1 MKIIIRSNAT
11 RNSSLYTPI
20 ILGREERERERGK
33 VIMATVV
40 MMTHLLELDAV
51 RLNEISE
58 AVIYHFCEIMIEF

>member
-1 MKIIIRSNAT
+1 
-11 RNSSLYTPI
+11 
-20 ILGREERERERGK
+20 
-33 VIMATVV
+33 MATVV

>member
-1 MKIIIRSNAT
+1 MQPGTVPSILL
-11 RNSSLYTPI
+11 SSW
-20 ILGREERERERGK
+20 GERRERERERGK